1 MSIAAPQDD
10 TPIEN
15 RSQLIRHFELGAK
28 PKDGLLIGT
37 EHEKFT
43 LDAKTHLPVPYQG
56 ERGIGALLAGMQRF
70 GWNPVREGENI
81 VALERLHASGMEG
94 ITLEPAGQ
102 FELSGAPLSNLHETS
117 AELERHYKEVKEV
130 AGELGLMFL
139 PIGYHPEAK
148 IEDMPWMPKGRYAI
162 MRKYMPTKGTRG
174 LEMMLLTC
182 TTQVNL
188 DYTSEADMARKMRV
202 SLALSPLVSALFAN
216 SPFYQGRPND
226 MESNRCAVW
235 CDVDNDRSGLLPF
248 AFEDGLSFERYTDYA
263 LDVPMYFVLRNGK
276 YIDCAGQSFRDFL
289 EGKLPAL
296 PGEKPTMTDWMN
308 HLTTLFPDVRMK
320 TYLEMRSA
328 DVGNPA
334 MILAMPALW
343 VGLLYDDSTLNQ
355 MEALTR
361 EWRFRELNLLRA
373 QVPKLG
379 LQARIGGKTL
389 HEIAKFIVQQATM
402 GLRRRAK
409 RLEGGPDETRYLAPL
424 VTLLDS
430 EETQS
435 QKLTKLYE
443 NQWPNVKPVYK
454 EFRL

>member
-1 MSIAAPQDD
+1 MSVAAPQDD

-70 GWNPVREGENI
+70 GWKPVREGENI
-81 VALERLHASGMEG
+81 IALERGSPGHMEG

-102 FELSGAPLSNLHETS
+102 FELSGVPLTNLHETHT
-117 AELERHYKEVKEV
+117 ELERHYKEAKEV

-139 PIGYHPEAK
+139 PLGYHPEAK
-148 IEDMPWMPKGRYAI
+148 VEDMPWMPKGRYAI

-202 SLALSPLVSALFAN
+202 SLKLSPLVSALFVN

-248 AFEDGLSFERYTDYA
+248 AFEDGFGFERYTDYA

-334 MILAMPALW
+334 MILALPTLW

-355 MEALTR
+355 MEALTQG
-361 EWRFRELNLLRA
+361 WGFREMNLLRS

-389 HEIAKFIVQQATM
+389 HEIAKFVVQQATM
-402 GLRRRAK
+402 GLRRRAR
-409 RLEGGPDETRYLAPL
+409 RLDGGPDETRYLAPL

-435 QKLTKLYE
+435 QKLAKLYE